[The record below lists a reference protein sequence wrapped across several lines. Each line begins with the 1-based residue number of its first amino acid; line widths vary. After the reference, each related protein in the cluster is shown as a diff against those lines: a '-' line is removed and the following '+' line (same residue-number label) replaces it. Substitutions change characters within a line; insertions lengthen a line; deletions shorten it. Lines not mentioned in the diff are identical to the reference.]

1 MSFELIGQ
9 ETMYR
14 GRAFNV
20 RRDEVRLPNHRTMHL
35 DIVEHVG
42 AVTILPVDNEG
53 HILFVRQYRHA
64 AGRELVE
71 LPAGTLKPGE
81 TPENCALREIRE
93 ETGFAAGKMV
103 ELGEFYLAPGY
114 STEYMVVYL
123 ATELKHDPLPGDQD
137 EIIALEAV
145 PIDQAYTM
153 ALQGRLMDGKS
164 LAALL
169 LAQAT
174 LKKYKTLT
182 KPT

>member
-9 ETMYR
+9 EIMYH

-20 RRDEVRLPNHRTMHL
+20 RRDEVRLPDHRTMHL

-42 AVTILPVDNEG
+42 AVTILPVDGEG

-71 LPAGTLKPGE
+71 LPAGTLKTGE
-81 TPENCALREIRE
+81 SPEICALREIRE
-93 ETGFAAGKMV
+93 ETGYAAGKLL

-123 ATELKHDPLPGDQD
+123 ATELRHDPLPGDQD
-137 EIIALEAV
+137 EIISLEAI
-145 PIDQAYTM
+145 PIDQAYRM
-153 ALQGRLMDGKS
+153 ALQGGLMDGKS
-164 LAALL
+164 MAALL
-169 LAQAT
+169 LAQAYFQ
-174 LKKYKTLT
+174 KSER
-182 KPT
+182 PD